1 MEDTVMAQEPHP
13 DDPYR
18 VRNPSRPYLDD
29 DLRREAGLDRDLLA
43 DPELPEGPA
52 GGSKIALFAL
62 ALALVLGAAFYGLNN
77 SSLHRSDT
85 SSTAQNTAPA
95 TAPSTMPRTAQG
107 AAPATAQGAAP
118 ATAQGAAPTSPP
130 AVPPGI
136 RDVTP
141 RANTGPGMTTGA
153 APSQTPP
160 PPDSPGAADNMPA
173 RK

>member
-1 MEDTVMAQEPHP
+1 MEETVMAQEPHP

-29 DLRREAGLDRDLLA
+29 DLRREAGLDRDLQADAELA
-43 DPELPEGPA
+43 EGPA

-62 ALALVLGAAFYGLNN
+62 ALALVLGAAFYGMNN
-77 SSLHRSDT
+77 SSLHRSDS

-95 TAPSTMPRTAQG
+95 TAPNTMPRTAQG
-107 AAPATAQGAAP
+107 TAP
-118 ATAQGAAPTSPP
+118 ATAQGAAPTAPP
-130 AVPPGI
+130 AAAPGMH
-136 RDVTP
+136 DVTP

-160 PPDSPGAADNMPA
+160 PPDSPGAADNTPA